1 MGLLSYMAT
10 HADDLLEA
18 TAEHL
23 MLLGA
28 TMLISCAIAALI
40 TVACLRSRPLGNAVV
55 EVLGA
60 AYAIPSLALFAL
72 LIPLTGLGFT
82 SAVIVMVVYNQ
93 FMLVRNALE
102 GIRGVDPALIEAA
115 RGMGLTAC
123 GQDAAEIPGL
133 AGQFI

>member
-1 MGLLSYMAT
+1 MDLLSYMAT

-40 TVACLRSRPLGNAVV
+40 TVACLRSRPLGNAVG

-60 AYAIPSLALFAL
+60 A
-72 LIPLTGLGFT
+72 
-82 SAVIVMVVYNQ
+82 
-93 FMLVRNALE
+93 
-102 GIRGVDPALIEAA
+102 
-115 RGMGLTAC
+115 
-123 GQDAAEIPGL
+123 
-133 AGQFI
+133 

>member
-72 LIPLTGLGFT
+72 AHPSDRIGLHQRRHRHG
-82 SAVIVMVVYNQ
+82 
-93 FMLVRNALE
+93 
-102 GIRGVDPALIEAA
+102 GIQPVHARPQCSRGYSW
-115 RGMGLTAC
+115 R
-123 GQDAAEIPGL
+123 
-133 AGQFI
+133 